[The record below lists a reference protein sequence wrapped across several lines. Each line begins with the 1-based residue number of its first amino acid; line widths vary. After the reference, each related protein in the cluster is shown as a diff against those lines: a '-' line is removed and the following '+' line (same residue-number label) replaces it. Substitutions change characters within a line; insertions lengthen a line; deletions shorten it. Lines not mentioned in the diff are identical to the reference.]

1 MTRRM
6 PDALHL
12 QAGVE
17 LSRMITATPG
27 PADPADPLPIPVLK
41 LDSLLNDFICKKYLK
56 VDKINHKLI
65 FK

>member
-27 PADPADPLPIPVLK
+27 PADPLPIPVLK